1 MIIDGVAVANQSY
14 TDEYSVRH
22 MGTIVFAVV
31 TDFDRNCLLGKGVLV
46 VAYHTPVVIYD
57 ILG

>member
-1 MIIDGVAVANQSY
+1 MALRSPTNRAQTNAVFS
-14 TDEYSVRH
+14 DV
-22 MGTIVFAVV
+22 GTLIFAVV